1 MLTSEALIT
10 DIPADEKTA
19 MPAMPHG
26 GDF

>member
-10 DIPADEKTA
+10 EIADAKPG

-26 GDF
+26 GDY